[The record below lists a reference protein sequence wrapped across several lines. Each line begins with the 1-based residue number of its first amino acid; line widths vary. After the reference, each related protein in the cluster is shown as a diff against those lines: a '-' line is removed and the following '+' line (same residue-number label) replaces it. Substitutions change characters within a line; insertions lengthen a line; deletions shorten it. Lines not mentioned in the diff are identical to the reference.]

1 MSRIKNA
8 FDHKK
13 AFIGFLT
20 AGDPTLDKTEEF
32 VMEMVDAGAGLIELG
47 IPFTDPIADGP
58 VIQEANIRALEAGCT
73 TDKIFDMV
81 ASLRKKTDVPIVFLG
96 YLNTMFVYGY
106 EKFCKRC
113 QECGVDGLIVPDFPY
128 EEKGELVPIAK
139 AHGVDVITMIAPTS
153 KQRIEMLAKEATGF
167 IYVVSSMGVT
177 GARSEIKTDLAE
189 IVEVIRGVTDTPV
202 AIGFGINT
210 KEQVAKYSAV
220 ADGAIVGS
228 AIVKIIAQ
236 YGENAGKKLHEYVEE
251 MVSGLQK
258 IINM

>member
-73 TDKIFDMV
+73 TDKIFDMA

-113 QECGVDGLIVPDFPY
+113 QECGVDGLIVPDLPY
-128 EEKGELVPIAK
+128 EEKA
-139 AHGVDVITMIAPTS
+139 S
-153 KQRIEMLAKEATGF
+153 
-167 IYVVSSMGVT
+167 
-177 GARSEIKTDLAE
+177 
-189 IVEVIRGVTDTPV
+189 
-202 AIGFGINT
+202 
-210 KEQVAKYSAV
+210 
-220 ADGAIVGS
+220 
-228 AIVKIIAQ
+228 
-236 YGENAGKKLHEYVEE
+236 
-251 MVSGLQK
+251 
-258 IINM
+258 

>member
-113 QECGVDGLIVPDFPY
+113 QECGVDGLIVPDLPY
-128 EEKGELVPIAK
+128 EEKDEMAPIAK
-139 AHGVDVITMIAPTS
+139 AYDVDVITMIAPTS

-189 IVEVIRGVTDTPV
+189 IVEVIRGVTDTPA

-210 KEQVAKYSAV
+210 KEQVTKYSAI

-236 YGENAGKKLHEYVEE
+236 YGENAGKKLHKYVEE

-258 IINM
+258 

>member
-113 QECGVDGLIVPDFPY
+113 QECGVDGLIVPDLPY
-128 EEKGELVPIAK
+128 EEKDELAPIAK
-139 AHGVDVITMIAPTS
+139 AYDVDVITMIAPTS

-189 IVEVIRGVTDTPV
+189 IVEVIRGVTDTPA

-210 KEQVAKYSAV
+210 KEQVAKYSAI

-251 MVSGLQK
+251 MVSGLQQ
-258 IINM
+258 

>member
-106 EKFCKRC
+106 E
-113 QECGVDGLIVPDFPY
+113 
-128 EEKGELVPIAK
+128 
-139 AHGVDVITMIAPTS
+139 
-153 KQRIEMLAKEATGF
+153 
-167 IYVVSSMGVT
+167 
-177 GARSEIKTDLAE
+177 
-189 IVEVIRGVTDTPV
+189 
-202 AIGFGINT
+202 
-210 KEQVAKYSAV
+210 
-220 ADGAIVGS
+220 
-228 AIVKIIAQ
+228 
-236 YGENAGKKLHEYVEE
+236 
-251 MVSGLQK
+251 
-258 IINM
+258 

>member
-8 FDHKK
+8 FDNKK

-32 VMEMVDAGAGLIELG
+32 VMEMVDAGAALIELG
-47 IPFTDPIADGP
+47 VPFTDPIADGP
-58 VIQEANIRALEAGCT
+58 VIQAANIRSLEAGCT
-73 TDKIFDMV
+73 IDKIFDMV

-96 YLNTMFVYGY
+96 YLNTMYVYGY

-113 QECGVDGLIVPDFPY
+113 QECGVDGVIVPDLPF
-128 EEKGELVPIAK
+128 EEREELVPIASK
-139 AHGVDVITMIAPTS
+139 YDVDVVTMIAPTS
-153 KQRIEMLAKEATGF
+153 KQRIEMVAKDATGF

-177 GARSEIKTDLAE
+177 GARSEITTDLGE
-189 IVEVIRGVTDTPV
+189 IVNVIHNVTNTPV

-210 KEQVAKYSAV
+210 KDQVTKYSTI

-228 AIVKIIAQ
+228 AIVKIIEK
-236 YGENAGKKLHEYVEE
+236 YGVDAGPKLHDYVAE
-251 MVSGLQK
+251 MVSGLAK
-258 IINM
+258 

>member
-113 QECGVDGLIVPDFPY
+113 QECGVDGLIVPVLPY

-139 AHGVDVITMIAPTS
+139 AHDVDVITMIAPTS

-210 KEQVAKYSAV
+210 KYSAV

-258 IINM
+258 